1 MDFVQPIRDKGKL
14 EEMKNELSR
23 NGQRDYLLFVV
34 GINTGLRVSD
44 VLSLKVKD
52 VRNKTHICIRE
63 QKTNKERRF
72 LINSQLEQAIGKYI
86 SNLDSEQYLFASR
99 GSNKPITRIQAY
111 RILSHAADMIGLES
125 IGTHTMRKT
134 FGYWHYKTYKDV
146 AILQSLFNHSSPS
159 VTLRYIGIND
169 DIKDETIKDF
179 YL

>member
-1 MDFVQPIRDKGKL
+1 MDFVQPIRDKDKI
-14 EEMKNELSR
+14 EEMKNELLR

-44 VLSLKVKD
+44 ILSLKVKD
-52 VRNKTHICIRE
+52 VKNKSHICIRE

-72 LINSQLEQAIGKYI
+72 MINPQLEQSINKFIFGM
-86 SNLDSEQYLFASR
+86 DPEQFLFESR
-99 GSNKPITRIQAY
+99 GSARPITRIQAY

-134 FGYWHYKTYKDV
+134 FGYWHYKTHKDV
-146 AILQSLFNHSSPS
+146 AVLQDIFNHGSPS

-169 DIKDETIKDF
+169 DIKDETIKNF